1 MELAV
6 EFRRLGRTELSR
18 AVEID
23 RRERID
29 VLYDQHGSQLVA
41 RHGHWSASAWDPDG
55 HGEHSVEAKVNTLEH
70 YVDSGGIALGAF
82 ASGRL
87 VGIGVVVPHLRPGI
101 AQLAFLHVSAP
112 LRATGIGSRLS
123 EQLEQI
129 ARTAGDSDMVVS
141 ATPSENTVRFY
152 LGRGF
157 QPMAEP
163 LAELSSSSPRTCTC
177 ARYFER
183 PVTSA
188 RNRPSIKAVP
198 RTEHTSNDLRCSCG
212 RAGVD
217 GVPYRRLVVPSTAS
231 FCRAV
236 RHLLTRHGSPS
247 MAASAGCATRVPHPM
262 RAARDRLAVWSGSIG
277 VLSSRR

>member
-1 MELAV
+1 MRPQAGSAAACHCGAVEPGV

-18 AVEID
+18 VVEID

-29 VLYDQHGSQLVA
+29 LVYSQHGSELVA
-41 RHGHWSASAWDPDG
+41 RHGTWSASAWDPEG
-55 HGEHSVEAKVNTLEH
+55 HGEHSVEAKVNMLEQ
-70 YVDSGGIALGAF
+70 YVDDGGIALGAF

-87 VGIGVVVPHLRPGI
+87 VGIGVVVPHLRPRV

-112 LRATGIGSRLS
+112 LRATGIGSCLS

-163 LAELSSSSPRTCTC
+163 LAEL
-177 ARYFER
+177 FELE
-183 PVTSA
+183 PDDVHMS
-188 RNRPSIKAVP
+188 K
-198 RTEHTSNDLRCSCG
+198 
-212 RAGVD
+212 
-217 GVPYRRLVVPSTAS
+217 
-231 FCRAV
+231 
-236 RHLLTRHGSPS
+236 
-247 MAASAGCATRVPHPM
+247 
-262 RAARDRLAVWSGSIG
+262 
-277 VLSSRR
+277 VL